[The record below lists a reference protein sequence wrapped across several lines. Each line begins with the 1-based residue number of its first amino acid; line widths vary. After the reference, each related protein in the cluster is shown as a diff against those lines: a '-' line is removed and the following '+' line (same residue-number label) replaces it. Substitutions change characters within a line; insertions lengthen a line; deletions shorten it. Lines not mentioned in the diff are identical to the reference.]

1 VKSVRPEVEVSPL
14 PYDGIRIIES
24 SETVAGRL
32 AGLLFAD
39 QGAEVL
45 IERESGY
52 EPDEPNEYLDRGK
65 VAVPAD
71 SLGDTSSADVVIIDG
86 DANVDRQPA
95 QSCLARGPK
104 SRVWRRH

>member
-71 SLGDTSSADVVIIDG
+71 SLGDTSSADVVIVDG
-86 DANVDRQPA
+86 DAKCRSPTSPV
-95 QSCLARGPK
+95 LLGARP
-104 SRVWRRH
+104 